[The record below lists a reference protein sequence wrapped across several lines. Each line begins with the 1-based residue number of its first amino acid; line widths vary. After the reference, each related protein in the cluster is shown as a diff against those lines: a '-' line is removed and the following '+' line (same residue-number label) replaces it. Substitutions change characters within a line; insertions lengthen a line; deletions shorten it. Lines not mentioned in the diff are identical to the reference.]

1 VVVLVLVFVPDVV
14 VVVVV
19 VHIVPVVV
27 AVVIGYVALNDIPGL
42 FGCTAKLRVGGGAA
56 GRWLG

>member
-19 VHIVPVVV
+19 VHIVPVVA